1 MYPYKHQNHNEN
13 LTTIIKSIR
22 ESWKSENKFRNPF
35 ENNENHETN
44 KIQMQI
50 DNHENHTTLYEF
62 TKVLKIIEI
71 LIIII
76 IINIL
81 KINEI

>member
-35 ENNENHETN
+35 ENNANHETN